1 MLSQWNGLSS
11 SHCVNELILSDMA
24 CICAGS
30 MLKYVGILLAR
41 TGTALFAAPIASG
54 ATYLPHL
61 TNSRVRDG
69 DMAALLE

>member
-1 MLSQWNGLSS
+1 
-11 SHCVNELILSDMA
+11 
-24 CICAGS
+24 